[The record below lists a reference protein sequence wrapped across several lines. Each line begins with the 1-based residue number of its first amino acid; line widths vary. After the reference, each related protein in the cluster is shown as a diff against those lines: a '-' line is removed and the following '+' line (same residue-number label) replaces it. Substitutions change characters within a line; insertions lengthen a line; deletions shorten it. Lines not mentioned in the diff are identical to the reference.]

1 MWKKLKKI
9 YDIDDFLPLII
20 FKIDY
25 YSDDT
30 LIPIVGY
37 EIYHPL
43 NKSKLDLKYCE
54 DILIN
59 LNIPVDIVESKLYKY
74 DPNSEFY
81 NDNCF
86 SYTTENGTDIIL
98 NDRKQEY
105 NDNNLSLCQNE
116 CNYTRYNT
124 DNKQSSCDC
133 NVKNK
138 MDIISDII
146 ENQKN
151 LSNSFTIS
159 ESDSNFGS
167 SNIISIKCTKALF
180 SKDGLKNNI
189 SSYIIL
195 FFLTHFFYYQFFFL
209 LNVVIIYWIIKYK
222 Q

>member
-74 DPNSEFY
+74 DPNSEF
-81 NDNCF
+81 
-86 SYTTENGTDIIL
+86 
-98 NDRKQEY
+98 
-105 NDNNLSLCQNE
+105 
-116 CNYTRYNT
+116 
-124 DNKQSSCDC
+124 
-133 NVKNK
+133 
-138 MDIISDII
+138 
-146 ENQKN
+146 
-151 LSNSFTIS
+151 
-159 ESDSNFGS
+159 
-167 SNIISIKCTKALF
+167 
-180 SKDGLKNNI
+180 
-189 SSYIIL
+189 
-195 FFLTHFFYYQFFFL
+195 
-209 LNVVIIYWIIKYK
+209 
-222 Q
+222 